1 MMDKPL
7 SIRYVELK
15 QTMADLINRSGLPAF
30 VIESMMMNFARELAE
45 SAAKQYQYDVQQYSA
60 MMAQL
65 NAEAEQRQKESENE
79 PHAEMAEDEN

>member
-15 QTMADLINRSGLPAF
+15 QTMADLINRSCLPAF
-30 VIESMMMNFARELAE
+30 VIESMMRNFAQELAE
-45 SAAKQYQYDVQQYSA
+45 SAAKQQQYDVQQYND

-65 NAEAEQRQKESENE
+65 NTEAEQRHMESENE
-79 PHAEMAEDEN
+79 PHAEMVEYEN